1 MTVDLAI
8 LPKQFQQVNTS
19 VVNTNG
25 KGIYAPLKTISPT
38 YYVRTVTSD
47 VTETGNKKG
56 NSKNV

>member
-1 MTVDLAI
+1 MTVELAI
-8 LPKQFQQVNTS
+8 LPKQFRQVNTS

-25 KGIYAPLKTISPT
+25 KGTYAPLNTISPT